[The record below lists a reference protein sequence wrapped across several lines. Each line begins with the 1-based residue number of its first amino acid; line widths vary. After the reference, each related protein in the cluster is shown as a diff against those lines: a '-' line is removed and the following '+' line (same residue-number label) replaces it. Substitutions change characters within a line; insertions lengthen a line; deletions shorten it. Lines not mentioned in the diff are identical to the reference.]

1 MILSEGM
8 KEMKNSVREEVLS
21 WISSDETAAD
31 MLSRVST
38 IRPFSLPPPLHKV
51 PLRVGNVLEIV
62 GPSPSAKTL
71 ILIQVAINCILP
83 KHYGG
88 LDHLVLFIDLDS
100 RFAIMRF
107 SQILIHRIRVMHPQ
121 PTLESHNGGPDY
133 DHTLYNLCMSRF
145 LYLRCS
151 NSLEFLQ
158 TLKTLNQ
165 RLEKEKEVHGLSV
178 HMLMIDSI
186 GAFHWVDRASMFLSP
201 RDNNRKLFLQSVS
214 EAVVKDIKKLLQ
226 VHPMLVIATKSVIYG
241 DRYFT
246 GSNEVKGNFIK
257 DYCEERFSRNVP
269 RSHQHFQYREYMPS
283 VWQSFVTHRIL
294 VHSSDNHPVASNSQ
308 NSSFYLLEWLL
319 PRSSFPEKIIVK
331 DAGVFVDS

>member
-8 KEMKNSVREEVLS
+8 KVMKNSVRDEVLT
-21 WISSDETAAD
+21 WIDGDETAAD

-38 IRPFSLPPPLHKV
+38 IRPFSLPPPLHTV

-62 GPSPSAKTL
+62 GPSPSAKTH

-88 LDHLVLFIDLDS
+88 LDQLAMFIDLDS
-100 RFAIMRF
+100 RFDIMRF
-107 SQILIHRIRVMHPQ
+107 SQILIHRIRI
-121 PTLESHNGGPDY
+121 TLEPHNGGPDY

-151 NSLEFLQ
+151 NSIEFLQ
-158 TLKTLNQ
+158 TLKTLNR

-178 HMLMIDSI
+178 HLLMIDSI
-186 GAFHWVDRASMFLSP
+186 GAFHWVDRASMFSSL

-246 GSNEVKGNFIK
+246 ASNEVKGNFIK
-257 DYCEERFSRNVP
+257 DNCEEKCSRNVP

-294 VHSSDNHPVASNSQ
+294 VHSSDNHHVTSNSQ

-319 PRSSFPEKIIVK
+319 PRLSFPEKIIVN